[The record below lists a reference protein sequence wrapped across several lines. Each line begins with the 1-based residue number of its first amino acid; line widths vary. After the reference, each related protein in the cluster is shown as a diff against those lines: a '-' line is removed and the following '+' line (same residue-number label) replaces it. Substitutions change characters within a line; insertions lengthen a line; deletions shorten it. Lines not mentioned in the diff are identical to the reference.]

1 MKGNILFPPQTPIT
15 ILKSENYKP
24 SSTPVKHKFMDNID
38 ITKALE
44 DFYHHLNETSIDRT
58 IFSARFG
65 DGKTE
70 FLKQFKEKY
79 QNEYDSTLST
89 LSTIRLLQTSK

>member
-1 MKGNILFPPQTPIT
+1 
-15 ILKSENYKP
+15 
-24 SSTPVKHKFMDNID
+24 MDNID

-70 FLKQFKEKY
+70 FLKTVQGKIPERVRFLHSLPCQLSDCSKRANNGVHKKGLAFPT
-79 QNEYDSTLST
+79 DS
-89 LSTIRLLQTSK
+89 QQ